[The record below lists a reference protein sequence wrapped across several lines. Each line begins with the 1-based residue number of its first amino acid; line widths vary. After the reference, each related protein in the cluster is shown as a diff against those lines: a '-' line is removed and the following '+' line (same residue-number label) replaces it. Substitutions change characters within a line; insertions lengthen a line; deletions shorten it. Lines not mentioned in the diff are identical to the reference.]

1 MQLTLDAT
9 FDGEVFRPDEPVN
22 LEPNTKVKVIFEEQT
37 EKLPPAEMPKSNLKL
52 VETPKRGKSEPYAF
66 LEYLKSLN
74 LDGPSDF
81 SKNLD
86 DYLYG
91 GKSLDDAE

>member
-1 MQLTLDAT
+1 MDKILDAT
-9 FDGEVFRPDEPVN
+9 YDGEVFRPDEPIE
-22 LEPNTKVKVIFEEQT
+22 LASNTKVKIIIEDEE
-37 EKLPPAEMPKSNLKL
+37 EKPKKLKL
-52 VETPKRGKSEPYAF
+52 VEMPKKGKGEPYSF
-66 LEYLKSLN
+66 LRYAKSLK

-86 DYLYG
+86 EYLYG